1 MKVNFEEARIYVRPG
16 STDLRKGI
24 SGLCSII
31 VNEMNLDALCGSA
44 FLFCNKT
51 HRLMKVIFWD
61 KSGFWLAQKKLEKST
76 WPWPNT
82 EEAAREIKPEQLE
95 MLLAGIDFWRAHEE
109 LHFDSPFCNENLKCE
124 AMRIIRLKV
133 TVNSHVFSKNK
144 SLL

>member
-1 MKVNFEEARIYVRPG
+1 
-16 STDLRKGI
+16 
-24 SGLCSII
+24 
-31 VNEMNLDALCGSA
+31 MNLDALCGSA

-109 LHFDSPFCNENLKCE
+109 LHFDSPF
-124 AMRIIRLKV
+124 
-133 TVNSHVFSKNK
+133 
-144 SLL
+144 